1 MPELNIIQDI
11 FKKAQNG
18 NRVLKTEDELTT
30 ENIELIKSTIKNS
43 LNLMIA
49 KQIEEF
55 KDNKIGYVQGEK
67 TLQFI
72 DKTHAQ
78 NVSGWYGGN
87 LSQKE
92 ISDAVAAD
100 FAINYFIHN
109 VNIAQMF
116 HGDYAQYFKG
126 DFGKS
131 PRRDTGVHGEFE
143 TNFFNKSDYTIVDAY
158 NLIKPTFDNLGK
170 RLAADLAPGY
180 EADFGDKQLIK
191 VTVSKDRKMK
201 SLAIDYIDKIYRK
214 NEQNRT
220 ASEREANRVYGDINS
235 SDAQSWTSLDFHI
248 DTLFNFGNKNITEKE
263 YYQLKAKIAKA
274 KTDEV
279 DVDFTDKEWGIVL
292 QPTKPL
298 YANNRQIQTKNNQ
311 SIGVRNYIKTSSF
324 PLIPQLVRGTEL
336 ESIMKVMEKNNVDM
350 HVFESGYKVGA
361 TDMHFDGNNFIN
373 GKIELFN
380 NDGSLNQKGVDLLGT
395 ENNFVE
401 LPIAGFKI
409 QQEVPYHD
417 HPGVVNK
424 GTQEAKLL
432 FSNIKDINGFRYR
445 DKTYTGAELEKI
457 YNGLYKQLYQ
467 NEATKLKNELFIKDD
482 AGNLTNTIDVAKLQE
497 ILKEEANNRGY
508 SINDIIGLDLNEF
521 DNTFKYPL

>member
-1 MPELNIIQDI
+1 
-11 FKKAQNG
+11 
-18 NRVLKTEDELTT
+18 
-30 ENIELIKSTIKNS
+30 
-43 LNLMIA
+43 MIA
-49 KQIEEF
+49 KQIQEF
-55 KDNKIGYVQGEK
+55 KNNKIGVVDGEK

-72 DKTHAQ
+72 DKTHAV
-78 NVSGWYGGN
+78 NVSGWYSGN
-87 LSQKE
+87 LSQKQL
-92 ISDAVAAD
+92 SDAVAAD

-109 VNIAQMF
+109 ANVAQMF

-126 DFGKS
+126 ETRANGLHNK
-131 PRRDTGVHGEFE
+131 FE
-143 TNFFNKSDYTIVDAY
+143 SEFFNKTDYTIVDAY

-180 EADFGDKQLIK
+180 EADFGDKQTIK

-220 ASEREANRVYGDINS
+220 TAERAAIKAYNDINT

-263 YYQLKAKIAKA
+263 YYQLKKKVAESKLSG
-274 KTDEV
+274 E
-279 DVDFTDKEWGIVL
+279 DVNFTDREWAIVL
-292 QPTKPL
+292 QPTKPI
-298 YANNRQIQTKNNQ
+298 YANNRQISTKNNQ

-336 ESIMKVMEKNNVDM
+336 ESIMRSMEKNGVDI

-361 TDMHFDGNNFIN
+361 TDMHFDGKEFVN
-373 GKIELFN
+373 GKLELFN
-380 NDGSLNQKGVDLLGT
+380 DDGSLNQVNVDLMGT
-395 ENNFVE
+395 ENNFIQ

-432 FSNIKDINGFRYR
+432 FSNIKGIGGFKY
-445 DKTYTGAELEKI
+445 KGQTYTGAELEKV
-457 YNGLYKQLYQ
+457 YNGLYKQLYE
-467 NEATKLKNELFIKDD
+467 NEAIKLKDELFVKDEN
-482 AGNLTNTIDVAKLQE
+482 GNPTNTVDIAKLQE
-497 ILKEEANNRGY
+497 ILREEANNRGY

-521 DNTFKYPL
+521 DNTFKYPLWALPSAKQFSFLSAFIYNPRMVVIWNFLLYFKSSNR